1 MLTNT
6 PLVSVITPAFNSEK
20 FIRETIESVL
30 NQTWQNWEML
40 IVDDY
45 STDNTYNIIKK
56 HAEKDSRIHIFR
68 LNANSGCRAVPRNH
82 AIKRSK
88 GEYIAFLDSDDVWLQ
103 NKLEKQ
109 IDLMESNKEIAM
121 SYVLFSFLLEDGSIK
136 GEYPKPKNRFE
147 GYIFK
152 SLYFKPIIANSSV
165 MVRREVFKEL
175 GLLNEDAKLAFSE
188 DYDMWLKIARTKR
201 VHYVNGVPLL
211 LYRVGHCGIFK
222 RSGGKELKRM
232 MFIAKRH
239 APYAG
244 KRLYILKVISF
255 FGYLL
260 KYILINKSGRKL

>member
-1 MLTNT
+1 MPTNN

-20 FIRETIESVL
+20 FISETIESVL
-30 NQTWQNWEML
+30 NQTWQSWEML
-40 IVDDY
+40 IVDDH
-45 STDNTYNIIKK
+45 STDNTYTIIKK
-56 HAEKDSRIHIFR
+56 YAEKDSRIHIFR
-68 LNANSGCRAVPRNH
+68 LYANSGCPAVPRNH
-82 AIKRSK
+82 AIKQSR

-103 NKLEKQ
+103 NKLERQ

-165 MVRREVFKEL
+165 MVRREIFREL

-201 VHYVNGVPLL
+201 VHCVHGAPLL
-211 LYRVGHCGIFK
+211 LYRVGHCATFK
-222 RSGGKELKRM
+222 RSGCKELKRM
-232 MFIAKRH
+232 VFIAKRH

-244 KRLYILKVISF
+244 KSLYILKVISF
-255 FGYLL
+255 FLYIF
-260 KYILINKSGRKL
+260 KYILIRR